1 MSMLDSVIN
10 KIINRAVNRLLRSC
24 SILTI
29 ALFFHAGIAQSTGLG
44 TPVTEAQLQQI
55 DLIAGPDGSG
65 LPDGSG
71 TPLQGKVIF
80 EARCQACHGL
90 SGEGTIPNTTLVG
103 GDMRS
108 ETAPVKT
115 VGSFWPHATTLFDY
129 IRRAMPA
136 DAPKSLNNTEVYQV
150 TAYVLFMNGII
161 SEDVEINKDSLM
173 SIQMPNKDEFI
184 DQSHIQ

>member
-1 MSMLDSVIN
+1 MSMLDSTVNI
-10 KIINRAVNRLLRSC
+10 KAVNCLFRTC

-29 ALFFHAGIAQSTGLG
+29 ALFCQAGIAQSTGLG
-44 TPVTEAQLQQI
+44 TPVTQAQLQQI

-65 LPDGSG
+65 LPEGSG
-71 TPLQGKVIF
+71 TPIQGKAIF

-90 SGEGTIPNTTLVG
+90 NGEGTIPNTTLVG

-115 VGSFWPHATTLFDY
+115 VGSFWPHASTLFDY

-136 DAPKSLNNTEVYQV
+136 DAPKSLSNTEVYQV
-150 TAYVLFMNGII
+150 TAYVLFMNGVI
-161 SEDVEINKDSLM
+161 SEDAEINKDSLL
-173 SIQMPNKDEFI
+173 SIQMPNKDGFI

>member
-1 MSMLDSVIN
+1 MSMLDSAIQN
-10 KIINRAVNRLLRSC
+10 LFRTCTIITFGLLC
-24 SILTI
+24 QTGL
-29 ALFFHAGIAQSTGLG
+29 AQSTGLG
-44 TPVTEAQLQQI
+44 TPVTEAQLQQF

-65 LPDGSG
+65 LPAGSG
-71 TPLQGKVIF
+71 TPIQGKIIF

-90 SGEGTIPNTTLVG
+90 TGEGTIANTTLAG
-103 GDMRS
+103 GNMRS

-136 DAPKSLNNTEVYQV
+136 DAPKSLSNTEVYQV
-150 TAYVLFMNGII
+150 TAYVLYLNGII
-161 SEDVEINKDSLM
+161 SEDAEIDKDALL
-173 SIQMPNKDEFI
+173 SIQMPNKDGFI